1 MAGDVEA
8 FVQETARLHHR
19 DLVRAMALVC
29 GDVSDAEDA
38 VQDAF
43 LALWQTL
50 RRGEIVASP
59 RSWLVTA
66 SMNRLRSGWRR
77 TIVRAGYL
85 EGAAR
90 IHATRDGEADQAD
103 AMTLR
108 EELAKLPAR
117 QRQATVL
124 FYFLDL
130 SVEDTANAMGTST
143 GMVKNALF
151 RARRTVAAALGEPVE
166 EVPR

>member
-1 MAGDVEA
+1 MAGDVEG

-29 GDVSDAEDA
+29 GDVSDSEDA
-38 VQDAF
+38 VQEAF
-43 LALWQTL
+43 LALWQAL
-50 RRGEIVASP
+50 RRGETVHSP

-77 TIVRAGYL
+77 TIVRARYL
-85 EGAAR
+85 ERAAR
-90 IHATRDGEADQAD
+90 AHDTRDGEADQAD
-103 AMTLR
+103 AMTLHG
-108 EELAKLPAR
+108 ELAKLPTR
-117 QRQATVL
+117 QRQAAVL

-130 SVEDTANAMGTST
+130 SVEDTAIAMGTSA

-151 RARRTVAAALGEPVE
+151 RARRTMAAALGEPVE